1 MDTIQKQLE
10 EIARLSKFMTSSEGQ
25 NTLSIYKLEWDAT
38 ELKVYLWKGE
48 DVAKVAAQ
56 LNLPMQVYDLGEME
70 STFFTYVLTVRA
82 GNVVYVC
89 YDDRRKYTRVGAQPV
104 AVDGA
109 TSAGGKETSVT
120 CEAHSFIVPVGEA
133 VYGDDME
140 VENV

>member
-10 EIARLSKFMTSSEGQ
+10 EIAKLSKFMTSSEGQ
-25 NTLSIYKLEWDAT
+25 NTLSIYKLEWNAQ
-38 ELKVYLWKGE
+38 ELAVYLWHGE

-56 LNLPMQVYDLGEME
+56 LNLPMQVKDLGEMKD
-70 STFFTYVLTVRA
+70 SVFTYVLSVQA
-82 GNVVYVC
+82 GDVKYVC
-89 YDDRRKYTRVGAQPV
+89 FDDRRKYIRAGTQCA
-104 AVDGA
+104 DGA
-109 TSAGGKETSVT
+109 TSAGGKETSGS

>member
-48 DVAKVAAQ
+48 DIAKVAAQ
-56 LNLPMQVYDLGEME
+56 LNLPMQVKDLGELPD
-70 STFFTYVLTVRA
+70 TFFTYVLSVKA
-82 GNVVYVC
+82 GNVMYVC
-89 YDDRRKYTRVGAQPV
+89 FDDRRKYTRVGAQRI
-104 AVDGA
+104 DGA

>member
-56 LNLPMQVYDLGEME
+56 LNLPMQVHDLGEMKD
-70 STFFTYVLTVRA
+70 SFFTYVLTVQA
-82 GNVVYVC
+82 GNVKYVC
-89 YDDRRKYTRVGAQPV
+89 YDDRRKYTRVGTQSV
-104 AVDGA
+104 YGA
-109 TSAGGKETSVT
+109 TSAGGKETSVSA
-120 CEAHSFIVPVGEA
+120 EAYCQCAGEA
-133 VYGDDME
+133 CDRQEEGTV
-140 VENV
+140 

>member
-56 LNLPMQVYDLGEME
+56 LNLPMQVHDLGEME
-70 STFFTYVLTVRA
+70 DSFFTYVLTVRA
-82 GNVVYVC
+82 GNIVYVC
-89 YDDRRKYTRVGAQPV
+89 YDDCRKYTRVGVQR
-104 AVDGA
+104 VDGA
-109 TSAGGKETSVT
+109 TSAGGKETSVSA
-120 CEAHSFIVPVGEA
+120 EAYCQCAGEA
-133 VYGDDME
+133 CDEQEEGTV
-140 VENV
+140 